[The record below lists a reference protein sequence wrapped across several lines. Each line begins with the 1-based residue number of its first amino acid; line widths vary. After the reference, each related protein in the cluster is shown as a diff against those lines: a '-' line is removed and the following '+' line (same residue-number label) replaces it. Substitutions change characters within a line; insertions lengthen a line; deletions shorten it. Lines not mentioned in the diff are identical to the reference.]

1 MSLFRLT
8 AEDAESVAD
17 LAELIYPEE
26 MALSVEEISEALQT
40 AEQEEGNLSLGLSQG
55 HRLRAYLLAWLEE
68 SRVEGLKE
76 SVVLVD
82 DIGLSEE
89 SLFPEMLKGLAQVL
103 EESELGHL
111 AIEGAMPGRMR
122 QLFGEQRK
130 LLERLGYREVNCQTY
145 TEDEWGLELTWV
157 RFERI
162 EEELPEQLE
171 TEGEFLA

>member
-1 MSLFRLT
+1 MSLFRIT
-8 AEDAESVAD
+8 PEDAESVAA
-17 LAELIYPEE
+17 LAEQIYPEE
-26 MALSVEEISEALQT
+26 MALSAEEIGEALQA
-40 AEQEEGNLSLGLSQG
+40 AEDEGGNLSLGLSQG

-82 DIGLSEE
+82 DIGLSED
-89 SLFPEMLKGLAQVL
+89 SLFPDLLRGLAEVL
-103 EESELGHL
+103 EESELSHL

-130 LLERLGYREVNCQTY
+130 LLERLGYQEVNSQKY
-145 TEDEWGLELTWV
+145 VEEEWELELTWV

-162 EEELPEQLE
+162 QEEQPEQAE
-171 TEGEFLA
+171 AEGEFLV